1 MLISMKVITD
11 PHPIREAR
19 WRSIAKALTWRVIA
33 TSTTMV
39 LAYIATEDL
48 KIAGAIGAA
57 DVVIKLF
64 FYYLHERVWG
74 RVASGRDVE
83 FN

>member
-1 MLISMKVITD
+1 M
-11 PHPIREAR
+11 REAR
-19 WRSIAKALTWRVIA
+19 WRSIVKALTWRFIA

-39 LAYIATEDL
+39 LAYAVTGDL

-64 FYYLHERVWG
+64 FYYCHERAWG
-74 RVASGRDVE
+74 RIPWGRNVHFGRE
-83 FN
+83 